1 MRGSRETT
9 KSKRGHAPQRALAVW
24 HGVAWHGG
32 KLVIWDLL
40 FLGGVVAI
48 CLVDGKCGVAG
59 GMMSRSSE
67 FLVASQQNLETHAQ
81 DDTSS

>member
-9 KSKRGHAPQRALAVW
+9 KSKRGHAPQQALAVW

-40 FLGGVVAI
+40 FLGGVAAI
-48 CLVDGKCGVAG
+48 CLVERKVWSCRRNDVKVVGILGRLAAK
-59 GMMSRSSE
+59 S
-67 FLVASQQNLETHAQ
+67 
-81 DDTSS
+81 